1 MYSEPEITCSPGELV
16 IRDFAKASIVDLIV
30 RQFKQT
36 HPELIPAGGYLID
49 PVRHATVSGSFKKDI
64 LKRALLKAGPKALL
78 SVGQGVGGVTYDP
91 LWRAAIRTPSP
102 AVLFDKWRRFERF
115 GHSRNRLRISQI
127 GEAQVLFQRYGVD
140 GGTPGRPENF
150 LICGLIIALLEEI
163 GCTGLQCDMPG
174 RDGRKHRIRQN
185 GDFLISKDSGILLT
199 DSWTVQWKGF
209 SPPAGN
215 TDSTAELTRRAFPL
229 PSGSAVTI
237 ELEAVIRLLLSDP
250 ARRWK
255 VGELAS
261 QVGMSKRSLQRK
273 LDRAGLCFTRITRLV
288 RLHEACRLL
297 EAQDGSITEIGFCS
311 GFSDS
316 AHFSRD
322 FRASMGMT
330 PREFRHCLRSGSS
343 S

>member
-1 MYSEPEITCSPGELV
+1 MYSDPGSTCSPGELV

-30 RQFKQT
+30 RQFQQT
-36 HPELIPAGGYLID
+36 HPELIPAGGYLMD

-78 SVGQGVGGVTYDP
+78 SVGQGIGGVTYDP
-91 LWRAAIRTPSP
+91 LWRAAIRTASP
-102 AVLFDKWRRFERF
+102 EVLFDKWRRLERF
-115 GHSRNRLRISQI
+115 GHSQNRLRISQV
-127 GEAQVLFQRYGVD
+127 GEAQVSFQRYGID
-140 GGTPGRPENF
+140 GGTPDRPENF

-174 RDGRKHRIRQN
+174 RDGRKHCIRQN
-185 GDFLISKDSGILLT
+185 GKFLILEDSGVLLT
-199 DSWTVQWKGF
+199 DSWTIQWKGF
-209 SPPAGN
+209 SPPARN
-215 TDSTAELTRRAFPL
+215 TETAAELLRLAFPL
-229 PSGSAVTI
+229 PCGTAVTI
-237 ELEAVIRLLLSDP
+237 ELEAIIRLLLFDP

-261 QVGMSKRSLQRK
+261 QTGMSKRSLQRK
-273 LDRAGLCFTRITRLV
+273 LDRAGLCFTLIIRLV

-330 PREFRHCLRSGSS
+330 PREYRNCLRSGPSS
-343 S
+343 

>member
-1 MYSEPEITCSPGELV
+1 MYSEPETNCSPRELV

-36 HPELIPAGGYLID
+36 HPELIPAGGDLID
-49 PVRHATVSGSFKKDI
+49 PVRHATVSGSFKKGI
-64 LKRALLKAGPKALL
+64 LKHALRKAGPKALL
-78 SVGQGVGGVTYDP
+78 SVGQGIGGVTYDP
-91 LWRAAIRTPSP
+91 LWRAAIRTPNP

-115 GHSRNRLRISQI
+115 GHSRNRLRITHI
-127 GEAQVLFQRYGVD
+127 GEAQVSFQRYGID
-140 GGTPGRPENF
+140 GGTPGTPENF
-150 LICGLIIALLEEI
+150 LICGLIAALLEEI

-174 RDGRKHRIRQN
+174 RDDRKHRIRQN
-185 GDFLISKDSGILLT
+185 GEFLVLEDSGVLLT

-215 TDSTAELTRRAFPL
+215 TETAAELPRLDFPL

-237 ELEAVIRLLLSDP
+237 ELEAIIRLLLFDP
-250 ARRWK
+250 ARSWK

-261 QVGMSKRSLQRK
+261 HTGMSKRTLQRK
-273 LDRAGLCFTRITRLV
+273 HDRVGLCFTRITRLV

-297 EAQDGSITEIGFCS
+297 EFQDVPITEIGFCS

-316 AHFSRD
+316 AHFSRE
-322 FRASMGMT
+322 FRASMGMS
-330 PREFRHCLRSGSS
+330 PREYRHCLRPGSS